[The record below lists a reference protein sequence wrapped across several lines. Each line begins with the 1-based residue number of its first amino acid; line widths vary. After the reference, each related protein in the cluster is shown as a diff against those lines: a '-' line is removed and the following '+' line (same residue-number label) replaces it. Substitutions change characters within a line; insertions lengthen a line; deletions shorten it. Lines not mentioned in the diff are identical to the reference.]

1 MTAIFVSDLHID
13 DPHPQILEGFRA
25 MLDREADAAQEL
37 YILGDLVEVWVG
49 DDDDSALADAV
60 RETLRAA
67 AARCPVYLMHG
78 NRDFMIG
85 ERFAVETGVTLIEDP
100 HFVVIEGRRLV
111 LAHGDAFCTA
121 DTEYQQMRTLFR
133 SRKWQAEMLDRPLSE
148 RRTLARGLREQS
160 VQVNSNK
167 AQNIMDVTQ
176 TEVVQVIEDHEA
188 HALIHGHTHRP
199 GIQRLTVGDQPAK
212 RIVLGDWNRCGWLLR
227 LGATERLECFAL

>member
-25 MLDREADAAQEL
+25 MLDREADAADAL

-60 RETLRAA
+60 RETLRDA

-85 ERFAVETGVTLIEDP
+85 ERFADETGVTLIDDP
-100 HFVVIEGRRLV
+100 HLVVVEGRRLV

-121 DTEYQQMRTLFR
+121 DTEYQRMRTLFR
-133 SRKWQAEMLDRPLSE
+133 SRKWQAEMLGRPLSE
-148 RRTLARGLREQS
+148 RRTLARGMLFPVDQIAFGPYPHGFTSGTTTIAGHEPGHMTMMSYGEQ
-160 VQVNSNK
+160 
-167 AQNIMDVTQ
+167 IGDP
-176 TEVVQVIEDHEA
+176 I
-188 HALIHGHTHRP
+188 G
-199 GIQRLTVGDQPAK
+199 QRVGANVAP
-212 RIVLGDWNRCGWLLR
+212 
-227 LGATERLECFAL
+227 